1 MQVYFIKN
9 VEDYNPK
16 DLKTEVL
23 LDDWRIVCA
32 WWSLIKQ
39 GKKFKYSKNDI
50 LRLARKIAEEMRR
63 RGIKFHPETM
73 KEASRELLELVGFE
87 KYATVHRSGKKL
99 GRKITLGEVLD
110 KWEKPIVIKKG
121 FVRVIGGLANHGAT
135 EGDID
140 VLIAWPENTPMEVVH
155 PIVFRLGRALGDLA
169 RRMQVNLDRYHGP
182 FTSHVDVYD
191 LVLVPSEQKVVEMS
205 EEEVKFATLRDP
217 QAEKEALQSRKENRI
232 EPLRFFLPL
241 KAVKGYHEGEVY
253 RVEDL
258 LDWFTD
264 RDYPLYVQKK
274 YDGLRI
280 IWMKDGD
287 KVIARTDDG
296 TDVTARFPQLVE
308 QLKHLPVDKVTLDS
322 EVEGWTGEHHWGREE
337 ISGYVHEKGKP
348 DDLMCIANVFD
359 VLYVEGLKHHDLP
372 EGDLHEIPYE
382 RRYEVLKYLASI
394 GKWLNTS
401 KIPTKLPAFNLT
413 PSYIV
418 TKPSELKEALEKAKN
433 EPYSEGA
440 MIKSSKGLYPL
451 TGVTRGWLKFKTSAD
466 IHAVVIERIPTKTEG
481 VYNYRIGLIIP
492 PDWKVPENKTVE
504 ITLKNGKKVR
514 VMDVGKTFNS
524 KLKLKQGDII
534 TVLIHTLF
542 YHVTPEGRYV
552 TVYEPK
558 VKEYRPNQIIPD
570 DAETALNVAKAA
582 KILQVKG
589 EMSVTEIKGIL
600 DDETRQKF
608 IDAMELS
615 NDMTLIIPF
624 AGSGLLIYD
633 IKKRYPGIRIIAND
647 FASWARVCMKSLLF
661 GREEDISHVKKQYG
675 LEEFPNYAALL
686 AIIKWMF
693 DGKTGDLKKLAEQFA
708 KKYKPIKATKV
719 QIFQMDARDFV
730 KKVKGDVAFVDPPKL
745 TRKKKTLWSQLDELD
760 SQIEKR
766 KIKRNHGDVQKLL
779 DDVIKHLQVDKIYVN
794 TMTGAKPNVE
804 GSKVIKIGRDTL
816 FRLSEP
822 REFVI
827 QHHYRGRSCHIDF
840 RYKVNNHLEGFTIA
854 DQEPGM
860 IKEDV
865 TSVEQGKKLDKNPRL
880 WKHEAGTKLLAIP
893 KAPEPV
899 EWLSIEGTVPPGEV
913 GATKYEYGV
922 FTILDK
928 GTLDLGAQKPYFK
941 EFFLHGKKFKGRYVF
956 RQLSNIFREGGKL
969 PPVDLSSITREHLE
983 QLDVNSLRKIIR
995 ALRKHLGISKMAA
1008 VTKPALINEI
1018 MKLVEELQRKGVK
1031 RIPEDVLEPLTEKSE
1046 FIWLFWKPADQ
1057 TPYVLS
1063 KRAVEKGWVP
1073 PYLQSALP
1081 REIERKIPKK
1091 FKYWLHKDENT
1102 RRTIRDQLVQAIHEG
1117 EVKLS
1122 EPPTIKAKE
1131 GEFVL
1136 QWHWWKE
1143 RKLIR
1148 AGPSAQHWDLR
1159 IKVPGVKG
1167 LIHFVLA
1174 DNPGYTDVVSAYY
1187 KECKDEEWMKKG
1199 EKGAEYLPPGTE
1211 GNPTKATDAWIEV
1224 IDKGKVEVLEL
1235 NPQFGKF
1242 NFHGE
1247 LLNGLYTVES
1257 EDGLYVFKKSEVP
1270 K

>member
-87 KYATVHRSGKKL
+87 KYATVHRSAKKL

-205 EEEVKFATLRDP
+205 EGEVKFATLRDP

-308 QLKHLPVDKVTLDS
+308 QLKRLPVDKVTLDS

-348 DDLMCIANVFD
+348 DDSMCIANVFD

-504 ITLKNGKKVR
+504 ITLKNGKKAR

-589 EMSVTEIKGIL
+589 EMQT
-600 DDETRQKF
+600 
-608 IDAMELS
+608 
-615 NDMTLIIPF
+615 
-624 AGSGLLIYD
+624 GL
-633 IKKRYPGIRIIAND
+633 P
-647 FASWARVCMKSLLF
+647 
-661 GREEDISHVKKQYG
+661 
-675 LEEFPNYAALL
+675 
-686 AIIKWMF
+686 
-693 DGKTGDLKKLAEQFA
+693 
-708 KKYKPIKATKV
+708 
-719 QIFQMDARDFV
+719 
-730 KKVKGDVAFVDPPKL
+730 
-745 TRKKKTLWSQLDELD
+745 
-760 SQIEKR
+760 
-766 KIKRNHGDVQKLL
+766 
-779 DDVIKHLQVDKIYVN
+779 
-794 TMTGAKPNVE
+794 
-804 GSKVIKIGRDTL
+804 
-816 FRLSEP
+816 
-822 REFVI
+822 FVI
-827 QHHYRGRSCHIDF
+827 QHHYRGKSCHIDF

-865 TSVEQGKKLDKNPRL
+865 TSVAQAKKLDKNPRL

-928 GTLDLGAQKPYFK
+928 GTVDLGAQKPYFK

-956 RQLSNIFREGGKL
+956 RQLSNIFRQGGKL

-1148 AGPSAQHWDLR
+1148 AGPSSQHWDLR

-1174 DNPGYTDVVSAYY
+1174 DNPGYTDEVSAYY